1 MDMFEFFQ
9 MTDRLYKVRTRI
21 QEFLHPE
28 DKQAQA
34 NEGLASEQYDFY
46 GLVVFLQRVGFDMQQ
61 ISNKPGGLASDPA
74 TSTPSQQDRGGQ
86 PIEVQYKDLC
96 DLYNAVRDNRPMLSR
111 ADVCEVF

>member
-1 MDMFEFFQ
+1 MFEFFQ

-28 DKQAQA
+28 DKQVAA
-34 NEGLASEQYDFY
+34 NEGLRSREYDLN
-46 GLVVFLQRVGFDMQQ
+46 GLVVFLQRTGLDMQQ

-74 TSTPSQQDRGGQ
+74 TSTPGQQPGAPQRL
-86 PIEVQYKDLC
+86 EAEYKDLC

-111 ADVCEVF
+111 ADVCELF